1 MKQKFFLTLLL
12 LLAATTATARAYE
25 IMVDGIYYIINGNE
39 ASVDYNPDGYSG
51 EITIPEVVTYRGVS
65 YPVTSIGPLAFNECR
80 ELTKVSIPNSVTS
93 FKESAFMHCKG
104 LKDLTISSNV
114 TFIGDH
120 ALAYC
125 TGLTSIVVPNS
136 VTFIGRSAFVGC
148 TSVTSMTVESG
159 NPMYDSRDNCNA
171 IIETASNTLIS
182 ACKTAFIPTSVTSIG
197 DYAFANC
204 RGLTSLTIPNSVTHI
219 GDEAFF
225 YCYRLTS
232 LTIPSS
238 VTSLGVNPFLDCD
251 GLKTIIVEAGNPSY
265 DSRDSCNAIIETVSN
280 TLISACYNT
289 IIPSSVT
296 SIGEWAFGRLNQ
308 LVSITIPSSITS
320 IGDNAFYGCDYLK
333 NVYSYIADPSRVP
346 IGNGAFYTF
355 DHYSN
360 RTLHVPAGTS
370 ALYQANDSWSPFFG
384 QIVEMSEPV
393 SEVNCDLNGDGVV
406 NISDVNIVV
415 NYILTHE

>member
-1 MKQKFFLTLLL
+1 MKQKLFLTLLL
-12 LLAATTATARAYE
+12 LLAATTAHAHE

-51 EITIPEVVTYRGVS
+51 EISIPEVVTYRGVS
-65 YPVTSIGPLAFNECR
+65 YPVTAIGLLAFNQCSG
-80 ELTKVSIPNSVTS
+80 LTKVSIPNSVTT
-93 FKESAFMHCKG
+93 FEEGAFMHCKG
-104 LKDLTISSNV
+104 LTDLTISSNV
-114 TFIGDH
+114 TFIGDD

-136 VTFIGRSAFVGC
+136 VTFIGRSAFEGC

-182 ACKTAFIPTSVTSIG
+182 ACKTAFIPTSVTAIG
-197 DYAFANC
+197 EFAFANC

-225 YCYRLTS
+225 YCYQLKS

-238 VTSLGVNPFLDCD
+238 VTSLGLNPFLACD
-251 GLKTIIVEAGNPSY
+251 GLKTINVEPGNPRY
-265 DSRDSCNAIIETVSN
+265 DSRDNCNAIIETVSN
-280 TLISACYNT
+280 TLISACNNT
-289 IIPSSVT
+289 IMPNSVT
-296 SIGEWAFGRLNQ
+296 SIGDWAFGRLEK
-308 LVSITIPSSITS
+308 LSSITIYDSITS
-320 IGDNAFYGCDYLK
+320 IGNKAFYGCNNLRD
-333 NVYSYIADPSRVP
+333 VYSYIADPSRVP

-355 DHYSN
+355 GHYSN

-370 ALYQANDSWSPFFG
+370 ALYKASDSWNPYFS
-384 QIVEMSEPV
+384 QIVEMPGA
-393 SEVNCDLNGDGVV
+393 EVNCDLNGDGVV